1 MRKELTMK
9 YLTKQLLKD
18 FNDESITVGRNR
30 NIKEGYIDSL
40 KDDMVYPVTFT
51 MPHNND
57 EFRLIIMSPKDP
69 KNFKWTKSST
79 KQDFVQLYLDVSP
92 DNYDKIKETD
102 PWQQST

>member
-9 YLTKQLLKD
+9 YLTKLLLKA

-79 KQDFVQLYLDVSP
+79 EHDFVKLYLDVSHS
-92 DNYDKIKETD
+92 NYDKIKETD
-102 PWQQST
+102 PWQQYI